1 MTCDLENTTESAARA
16 EGALSALTDFLP
28 LLTSGQSGERFRG
41 ALEML
46 LNLAMLVER
55 QQHLQ
60 AAPYE
65 RADGRNGHANGF
77 KDKALRS
84 RLGDLNL
91 RVPQVRGSSEP
102 FYPKSLEKGLRS
114 ERALKLALAE
124 MYVQGVSTRKVAAIT
139 EQLCGFEVT
148 SAQVSRAS
156 AELDAQIEA
165 WRNRP
170 LGETPYLIL
179 DARYEKVRQGG
190 VVRKAA
196 VLIAIGIGSD
206 GKRQIL
212 GVSVSL
218 SEHEVHWRE
227 FLRGLVA
234 RGLSGVRLIVS
245 DSHEGLG
252 AARQA
257 VFGSIPWHP
266 SQRSCEQGQ
275 RCQFHLQQNAQAYV
289 PKQEMKSQVAAD
301 LRAIF
306 DAPDQRTAEDLLR
319 KAVVRYQ
326 ATAPKLARWME
337 ENVPQGLTV
346 FSAIGHEYAAHRRR
360 LRTTNGLERVN
371 KEVKRRT
378 RVATLFPS
386 EASCLRLVSA
396 VLMEI
401 SDEWEAGKAYLTF

>member
-1 MTCDLENTTESAARA
+1 MTCDIENTIEND
-16 EGALSALTDFLP
+16 ALVLALLP
-28 LLTSGQSGERFRG
+28 LLTSGHGGGSDRLRSTVE
-41 ALEML
+41 LL
-46 LNLAMLVER
+46 LNLAALLER
-55 QQHLQ
+55 EQHLQ

-65 RADGRNGHANGF
+65 RTQGRNGHANGF
-77 KDKALRS
+77 KDKTLRT
-84 RLGDLNL
+84 RLGDLSL
-91 RVPQVRGSSEP
+91 QVPQVRGSSEP

-148 SAQVSRAS
+148 STQVSRAA
-156 AELDAQIEA
+156 AELDEQIEA

-170 LGETPYLIL
+170 LGEMPYLIL
-179 DARYEKVRQGG
+179 DARYERVRQGG

-196 VLIAIGIGSD
+196 VLIAIGIGTD

-218 SEHEVHWRE
+218 SEHEVHWRD
-227 FLRGLVA
+227 FMRSLIA

-245 DSHEGLG
+245 DGHDGLK

-257 VFGSIPWHP
+257 VFGSVSW
-266 SQRSCEQGQ
+266 Q

-289 PKQEMKSQVAAD
+289 PKQEMKAQVAAD
-301 LRAIF
+301 LRAVF
-306 DAPDQRTAEDLLR
+306 DATDLSTAEALLSA
-319 KAVVRYQ
+319 AVERY
-326 ATAPKLARWME
+326 AASAPKLSAWME
-337 ENVPQGLTV
+337 ENVSEGLAV
-346 FSAIGHEYAAHRRR
+346 FSAIGTEHASHRRR

-371 KEVKRRT
+371 KEVSNLRSKLAEVKRRT